1 MKKKPGS
8 ENFRT
13 WTCSAIVVL
22 ALIVTSCTGGPS
34 GFAPPN
40 EPRFQA
46 ASEDASAISA
56 DHART
61 IAEAVKSPPRT
72 GIATG
77 WGRELGSAMTYTDFI
92 RATETPAHLS
102 TIRYNDK
109 DGAREMGVDLSHRT
123 GGIQSAAG
131 GLIEWGL
138 SSGWGG
144 TENYWWR
151 GGRFVVGKKNREYEI
166 RIKNLGDTRME
177 AVLSVDGL
185 DVVDSQ
191 PASTKKRGYIVNP
204 RQTLVV
210 KGFRTSHEAVSS
222 FKFSSVGS
230 SYANLRHGETRN
242 VGVIGMAVFHE
253 KGAQPR
259 AEMIRRAGARP
270 FAEAP
275 LIRARD

>member
-1 MKKKPGS
+1 MWAWS
-8 ENFRT
+8 
-13 WTCSAIVVL
+13 VL
-22 ALIVTSCTGGPS
+22 AAGAWLVASCAGVPDGAIPMNAPAPPQSVSDIVTAGQRS
-34 GFAPPN
+34 GA
-40 EPRFQA
+40 
-46 ASEDASAISA
+46 DAVSRKLDNPILN
-56 DHART
+56 RP
-61 IAEAVKSPPRT
+61 KRT

-77 WGRELGSAMTYTDFI
+77 WGREVGSAMTYTDFV
-92 RATETPAHLS
+92 RATTAPAHLS

-109 DGAREMGVDLSHRT
+109 EGARAMGVDLSHKT
-123 GGIQSAAG
+123 GGMQKAAG

-151 GGRFVVGKKNREYEI
+151 GGRFVVGKKGREYEI
-166 RIKNLGDTRME
+166 KIKNLGNTRME

-185 DVVDSQ
+185 DVVDGK
-191 PASTKKRGYIVNP
+191 PGSTKKRGYIVNP

-210 KGFRTSHEAVSS
+210 KGFRTSHEAVAS
-222 FKFSSVGS
+222 FKFSSVSS

-242 VGVIGMAVFHE
+242 VGVIGLAIFHE
-253 KGAQPR
+253 KGAMPH